1 MNDNKFQLL
10 VLGEALIDLVQ
21 QVDGSFMPLLG
32 GSPYNLCCAASLQG
46 VRVGYLNPFSSDDYG
61 KTLKS
66 FLVKSGAE
74 ALSPVSRKPTSLAVV
89 SLNKGEPNYGF
100 YREGIADRDYTV
112 EGVVRILE
120 RHPPGVLHTG
130 SLMLMP
136 PEHERIIHILQTAK
150 KLGWIISIDVN
161 VRPKVSD
168 DFKSYMNAVM
178 SIAAYADWLKASGED
193 LQEMGFTNPVFD
205 QADGLAQFWRDKGCQ
220 RIALTFGEQGAYLYS
235 DQNHV
240 SGGAPKIDVV
250 DTIGAGDVFWA
261 TCLADWMK
269 DPSSPQTHDKLH
281 STLQKALKAAAI
293 TCSRKGCAPPYSHEL
308 I

>member
-1 MNDNKFQLL
+1 M
-10 VLGEALIDLVQ
+10 DLVQ

-32 GSPYNLCCAASLQG
+32 GSPYNLCCATSLQG
-46 VRVGYLNPFSSDDYG
+46 VRVGYLNPFSSDDFG
-61 KTLKS
+61 KILKS

-74 ALSPVSRKPTSLAVV
+74 ALSPASTKPTSLAVV
-89 SLNKGEPNYGF
+89 SLNKGEASYGF

-130 SLMLMP
+130 SLMFVP
-136 PEHERIIHILQTAK
+136 PEHEKIILILQVAK
-150 KLGWIISIDVN
+150 KLGWTISIDVN
-161 VRPKVSD
+161 LRPKVSYN
-168 DFKSYMNAVM
+168 FRSYLSALMAVT
-178 SIAAYADWLKASGED
+178 AYADWLKASDED
-193 LQEMGFTNPVFD
+193 LQLMGFQNTVLD
-205 QADGLAQFWRDKGCQ
+205 HADGLAKYWRDKGCQ

-235 DQNHV
+235 DQNHI
-240 SGGAPKIDVV
+240 SGAAPKIDVV

-269 DPSSPQTHDKLH
+269 DPSSPQTYDKLH
-281 STLQKALKAAAI
+281 STLRRALKAAAI
-293 TCSRKGCAPPYSHEL
+293 TCSRKGCVPPYSHEL